1 MSSFVEFLLF
11 VFTVLIVFH
20 SAFNNGYAA
29 GVKHERARQE
39 MERIEKAKEQ
49 KNERSE

>member
-49 KNERSE
+49 KNE

>member
-1 MSSFVEFLLF
+1 MQERNELF
-11 VFTVLIVFH
+11 EETRNVRVIVDM
-20 SAFNNGYAA
+20 AA